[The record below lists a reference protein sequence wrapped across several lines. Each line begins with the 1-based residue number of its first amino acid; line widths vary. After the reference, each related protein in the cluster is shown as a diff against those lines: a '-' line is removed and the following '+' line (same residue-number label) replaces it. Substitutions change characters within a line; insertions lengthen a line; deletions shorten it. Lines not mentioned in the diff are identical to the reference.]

1 VIAAGGTAGH
11 VLPALA
17 VADALRERGVYVTI
31 AGSPDRVEAQ
41 LVPEAGY
48 ELDTFKISGFSRQPS
63 PAFFG
68 ALYRAGVAPRACRA
82 ILRRR
87 RCDVVYGA
95 GGYVAGP
102 MVLAASTMHIPA
114 ALSEADAHLGL
125 ANRLALPFARQVF
138 LAYPLDGRGEPRFRV
153 VGRPIPPRARP
164 IPQDEARE
172 IFELPPDGP
181 ILLVAGALAGARS
194 INETAVEAFAE
205 VGPAILHISGERDYW
220 SLKSR
225 VRRRDYRLIP
235 STERIGA
242 AYSAVDLVLSRAGS
256 SVWELAAA
264 GKPAILV
271 PYPFATADHQ
281 ALNAEYF
288 VKAGGAM
295 MIRDLDLDDV
305 PDRVRSLLGDQPR
318 LDEMSEAMLRVAKPD
333 AAEEIAE
340 GLIALAGA

>member
-1 VIAAGGTAGH
+1 
-11 VLPALA
+11 
-17 VADALRERGVYVTI
+17 
-31 AGSPDRVEAQ
+31 
-41 LVPEAGY
+41 
-48 ELDTFKISGFSRQPS
+48 
-63 PAFFG
+63 
-68 ALYRAGVAPRACRA
+68 
-82 ILRRR
+82 
-87 RCDVVYGA
+87 
-95 GGYVAGP
+95 
-102 MVLAASTMHIPA
+102 MHIPA

-125 ANRLALPFARQVF
+125 ANRMALRFAQQVF
-138 LAYPLDGRGEPRFRV
+138 LAYPLEGRGEPRFRV
-153 VGRPIPPRARP
+153 VGRAIPARARP
-164 IPQDEARE
+164 IPMDEARE

-181 ILLVAGALAGARS
+181 VLLVAGALAGARS
-194 INETAVEAFAE
+194 INETVIEAFAE
-205 VGPAILHISGERDYW
+205 VGPSILHISGDRDYW
-220 SLKSR
+220 ALRSR
-225 VRRRDYRLIP
+225 VKREDYRLIP

-242 AYSAVDLVLSRAGS
+242 AYSAANLVVARSGS

-305 PDRVRSLLGDQPR
+305 ADRVRSLLDDQPR

>member
-1 VIAAGGTAGH
+1 
-11 VLPALA
+11 
-17 VADALRERGVYVTI
+17 VYVTI

-41 LVPEAGY
+41 LVPDAGY
-48 ELDTFKISGFSRQPS
+48 ELDTFKITGFPRQPT
-63 PAFFG
+63 PAFFRS
-68 ALYRAGVAPRACRA
+68 LYRAGVAPRACRA
-82 ILRRR
+82 ILRKR

-95 GGYVAGP
+95 GGYVGGP
-102 MVLAASTMHIPA
+102 MVLAASTMHVPA

-125 ANRLALPFARQVF
+125 ANRMALPFAKTVF
-138 LAYPLDGRGEPRFRV
+138 LSYPLEGRHEPRFRV
-153 VGRPIPPRARP
+153 VGRPIPSRARP
-164 IPQDEARE
+164 ISMDEARE

-181 ILLVAGALAGARS
+181 VLLVAGALAGARS
-194 INETAVEAFAE
+194 INEAMIEAFGE
-205 VGPAILHISGERDYW
+205 IGPAVLHISGERDYW
-220 SLKSR
+220 SLKAR
-225 VRRRDYRLIP
+225 VRRGDYRLIS

-242 AYSAVDLVLSRAGS
+242 AYSAADLVVTRAGS

-305 PDRVRSLLGDQPR
+305 PDRVRSLLDDAPR
-318 LDEMSEAMLRVAKPD
+318 LEEMGEAMLRVAKPN
-333 AAEEIAE
+333 AADEIAE